1 MMPIKYTVITG
12 HELPKTKQRFDCF
25 CEAKK
30 HVKKMLAKAPP
41 ALTVEEME
49 LSVRMIRTDE
59 SVYRRAAEPF
69 PV

>member
-1 MMPIKYTVITG
+1 MPIKYTVITC
-12 HELPKTKQRFDCF
+12 HELPKTKARFDCF

-30 HVKKMLAKAPP
+30 HVKAMLSKAPP
-41 ALTVEEME
+41 ALPIEELE
-49 LSVRMIRTDE
+49 RSVRMVRTDE